1 MLYCSAAVSC
11 NTATLQYRSTDISV
25 FREWIMTIGRF
36 GLRRRNYDFPPFRPP
51 SEANSLLLRVTRGC
65 PWNRCTFCSM
75 YKGVKFEIRDLEEI
89 LGDIELA
96 RDLYGDRI
104 RTVFIGDSNSLVAK
118 TEMLVKILNA
128 LFSSFPHIERV
139 TSYAR
144 AKTIAKKPLEDLIK
158 IYEAGLTR
166 LHVGLETGD
175 RDLLQEI
182 EKGASPEEMI
192 EAGRKAKEA
201 GFEYSLY
208 VLLGIGGE
216 EKWEQHARGT
226 AEVLNQVD
234 PHFIRVRTFIA
245 QPNSL
250 LYEAVEEGRLHPAS
264 PETILKE
271 TKLLLEKLQVTSQF
285 LSDHISNL
293 LPLHGKLPEDKERML
308 QMIEEALTGL
318 KENDLLRE
326 EMEIRRHLTNL

>member
-1 MLYCSAAVSC
+1 
-11 NTATLQYRSTDISV
+11 
-25 FREWIMTIGRF
+25 MTIGRF

-75 YKGVKFEIRDLEEI
+75 YKGMKFEIRDLEEI

-104 RTVFIGDSNSLVAK
+104 RTVFIGDSNSLVVK

-158 IYEAGLTR
+158 IFQAGLTR

-175 RDLLQEI
+175 RELLKEI
-182 EKGASPEEMI
+182 EKGATPEEMI
-192 EAGRKAKEA
+192 EAGEKAKEA

-216 EKWEQHARGT
+216 EKWEQHVRGT
-226 AEVLNQVD
+226 AEVLNQID
-234 PHFIRVRTFIA
+234 PHFIRVRTLIP
-245 QPNSL
+245 QPNSPL
-250 LYEAVEEGRLHPAS
+250 NEAMVEGSFQSAS

-271 TKLLLEKLQVTSQF
+271 TKLLLEMLKVTSQF

-293 LPLHGKLPEDKERML
+293 LSLHGKLPEDKEKMI
-308 QMIEEALTGL
+308 QMIEEALKDL
-318 KENDLLRE
+318 RENDLLRE
-326 EMEIRRHLTNL
+326 EMEMRRHLTNL

>member
-1 MLYCSAAVSC
+1 MVEV
-11 NTATLQYRSTDISV
+11 R
-25 FREWIMTIGRF
+25 MTIGRF
-36 GLRRRNYDFPPFRPP
+36 GLRRKSYDFPPFRPP

-75 YKGVKFEIRDLEEI
+75 YKGMKFEIRDFEEI
-89 LGDIELA
+89 LEDIELA

-118 TEMLVKILNA
+118 TDMLVKILNA
-128 LFSSFPHIERV
+128 LLSFFPHIERV

-144 AKTIAKKPLEDLIK
+144 AKTIAKKPLEDLMK
-158 IYEAGLTR
+158 IRQASLTR

-175 RDLLQEI
+175 RDLLKEI
-182 EKGASPEEMI
+182 QKGATPEEMI
-192 EAGRKAKEA
+192 EAGKKAKKA

-216 EKWEQHARGT
+216 EKWEQHAGGT

-234 PHFIRVRTFIA
+234 PHFIRVRTFIP
-245 QPNSL
+245 QPNSPL
-250 LYEAVEEGRLHPAS
+250 HEAMVRGDFTSPL

-271 TKLLLEKLQVTSQF
+271 TKLLLEGLDVTSQF
-285 LSDHISNL
+285 LSDHISTL
-293 LPLHGKLPEDKERML
+293 LPLHGKLPEDKEKMI
-308 QMIEEALTGL
+308 QMIEEALRGL

-326 EMEIRRHLTNL
+326 ELELRRHLTNL

>member
-1 MLYCSAAVSC
+1 
-11 NTATLQYRSTDISV
+11 
-25 FREWIMTIGRF
+25 MTIGRF

-75 YKGVKFEIRDLEEI
+75 YKGMKFEIRDLEEI

-96 RDLYGDRI
+96 MDLYGDRV
-104 RTVFIGDSNSLVAK
+104 RTIFIGDSNSLVAK

-158 IYEAGLTR
+158 IYQAGLTR

-175 RDLLQEI
+175 RDLLKKI
-182 EKGASPEEMI
+182 EKGATPEEMI
-192 EAGRKAKEA
+192 EGGRKAKEA

-208 VLLGIGGE
+208 VLLGVGGE

-234 PHFIRVRTFIA
+234 PHFIRVRTFIP
-245 QPNSL
+245 QPNSP
-250 LYEAVEEGRLHPAS
+250 LYEAMVEGSFQPAS

-293 LPLHGKLPEDKERML
+293 LPLHGKLPEDKEKMI
-308 QMIEEALTGL
+308 QMIEQALKEL
-318 KENDLLRE
+318 RENDLLRE
-326 EMEIRRHLTNL
+326 EMEMRRHLTNL

>member
-1 MLYCSAAVSC
+1 
-11 NTATLQYRSTDISV
+11 
-25 FREWIMTIGRF
+25 MTIGRF

-75 YKGVKFEIRDLEEI
+75 YKGMKFEIRNLEEI

-96 RDLYGDRI
+96 MDLYGDRV
-104 RTVFIGDSNSLVAK
+104 RTIFIGDSNSLVAK

-158 IYEAGLTR
+158 IYQAGLTR

-175 RDLLQEI
+175 RDLLKEI
-182 EKGASPEEMI
+182 EKGATPEEMI
-192 EAGRKAKEA
+192 EGGRKAKKA

-208 VLLGIGGE
+208 VLLGVGGE
-216 EKWEQHARGT
+216 EKWEQHAKGT

-234 PHFIRVRTFIA
+234 PHFIRVRTFIP
-245 QPNSL
+245 QPNSP
-250 LYEAVEEGRLHPAS
+250 LYEAMVEGSFQPAS

-293 LPLHGKLPEDKERML
+293 LPLHGKLPEDKEKMIQML
-308 QMIEEALTGL
+308 EEALKEL
-318 KENDLLRE
+318 RENDLLRE
-326 EMEIRRHLTNL
+326 EMEMRRHLTNL

>member
-1 MLYCSAAVSC
+1 
-11 NTATLQYRSTDISV
+11 
-25 FREWIMTIGRF
+25 MTIGRF
-36 GLRRRNYDFPPFRPP
+36 GLRRKNYDFPPFRPP

-75 YKGVKFEIRDLEEI
+75 YKGMKFEIRDLEEI
-89 LGDIELA
+89 LEDIELA
-96 RDLYGDRI
+96 KDLYGDRI
-104 RTVFIGDSNSLVAK
+104 GTIFIGDSNSLVAK
-118 TEMLVKILNA
+118 AEMLVKVLNA

-144 AKTIAKKPLEDLIK
+144 AKTIAKKPLEDLKK
-158 IYEAGLTR
+158 IYQAGLTR

-175 RDLLQEI
+175 RDLLKEI
-182 EKGASPEEMI
+182 EKGATPEEMI

-216 EKWEQHARGT
+216 EKWEQHAKGT

-234 PHFIRVRTFIA
+234 PHFIRVRTFIP
-245 QPNSL
+245 QPNSP
-250 LYEAVEEGRLHPAS
+250 LYEAMGKGGFQSAS
-264 PETILKE
+264 PETILNE

-293 LPLHGKLPEDKERML
+293 LPLHGKLPGDKEKMI
-308 QMIEEALTGL
+308 QMIEEALSGL
-318 KENDLLRE
+318 KENDLLKE
-326 EMEIRRHLTNL
+326 EMEMRRHLTNL